1 MESGQMNFKEW
12 KWLNESQMMEINGEI
27 AIAAPPQTDWF
38 NNPVPENGKIQA
50 PVANAPFFYTEV
62 AGDFVFRAKVRPNH
76 RYVYDACALMVI
88 RDENMWAKAAFE
100 KSDFGTKAAVCVV
113 TDQVSDDANGCNIDQ
128 EEAWLQIVRKG
139 DVFCTHYSLDGERF
153 DMVRLFRL
161 PVGETVKVGLE
172 AQSPAGEGGLRF
184 FSDVSLE
191 KKTVADLRK
200 GI

>member
-1 MESGQMNFKEW
+1 MNYADW
-12 KWLNESQMMEINGEI
+12 KWLNESRAITMNGEI
-27 AIAAPPQTDWF
+27 AIEAPAKTDWF
-38 NNPVPENGKIQA
+38 NNPVPENGKIQV
-50 PVANAPFFYTEV
+50 PVANAPFFFTEV
-62 AGDFVFRAKVRPNH
+62 TGDFVFRAKVRPNH

-139 DVFCTHYSLDGERF
+139 DVFCAHYSLDGERF
-153 DMVRLFRL
+153 DMVRLFHL

>member
-1 MESGQMNFKEW
+1 MDYSGW
-12 KWLNESQMMEINGEI
+12 KWLNESRAIIANGEI
-27 AIAAPPQTDWF
+27 AIEAPPETDWF
-38 NNPVPENGKIQA
+38 NNPVPENGQISA
-50 PVANAPFFYTEV
+50 PVGNAPFFYTEV
-62 AGDFVFRAKVRPNH
+62 KGDFVFRARVRPNH

-88 RDENMWAKAAFE
+88 RDEYMWAKAAFE

-128 EEAWLQIVRKG
+128 DEAWLQIVRVG
-139 DVFCTHYSLDGERF
+139 DVFCTYYSLDGERF

-161 PVGETVKVGLE
+161 PVGESVKVGLE
-172 AQSPAGEGGLRF
+172 AQSPAGEGGIRL

-191 KKTVADLRK
+191 NRTVGNIRK